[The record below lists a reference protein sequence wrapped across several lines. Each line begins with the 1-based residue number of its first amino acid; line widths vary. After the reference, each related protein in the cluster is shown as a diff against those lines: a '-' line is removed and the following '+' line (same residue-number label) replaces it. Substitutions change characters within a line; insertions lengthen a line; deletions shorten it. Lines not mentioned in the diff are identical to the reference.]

1 MTELPRGAD
10 VSVLGTF
17 GDYLYV
23 QSTEGRPGWMS
34 QSR

>member
-1 MTELPRGAD
+1 

-23 QSTEGRPGWMS
+23 QSSGGRPGWMTQS
-34 QSR
+34 Q